1 MGRTYEQVG
10 QYLHLWIGSG
20 DESLCREK
28 LCCTIRYH
36 LYEAEVFS
44 DLLAY
49 SAIGLFIHPFSMDE
63 DDFEILMKF
72 YETAYADTESLT
84 IVFMDAVEIPP
95 SLADTSIYIYKDCA
109 EWIARVRKSLSYCE
123 GMRERERNEMLEM
136 MGECGEEE

>member
-1 MGRTYEQVG
+1 MNKWGNIYAYGLDPEMKAYV
-10 QYLHLWIGSG
+10 
-20 DESLCREK
+20 EK
-28 LCCTIRYH
+28 NFAAPYGYH

>member
-1 MGRTYEQVG
+1 MNKWGNIYAYGLDPEMKAYV
-10 QYLHLWIGSG
+10 
-20 DESLCREK
+20 EK
-28 LCCTIRYH
+28 NFAAPYGYH
-36 LYEAEVFS
+36 LYEAGVFS

-72 YETAYADTESLT
+72 YETAYADTKSLT

-95 SLADTSIYIYKDCA
+95 TLADTSIYIYKDCA

>member
-1 MGRTYEQVG
+1 MNKWGNIYTYGLDLEMKAYV
-10 QYLHLWIGSG
+10 
-20 DESLCREK
+20 EK
-28 LCCTIRYH
+28 NFAAPYGYH
-36 LYEAEVFS
+36 LYEAGVFS

-72 YETAYADTESLT
+72 YETAYADTKSLT

-136 MGECGEEE
+136 MGECGEEK

>member
-1 MGRTYEQVG
+1 MNKWGNIYAYGLDPEMKAYV
-10 QYLHLWIGSG
+10 
-20 DESLCREK
+20 EK
-28 LCCTIRYH
+28 NFAVPYGYH

-72 YETAYADTESLT
+72 YETAYADTKSLT

-95 SLADTSIYIYKDCA
+95 SLADTSVYIYKDCA

>member
-1 MGRTYEQVG
+1 MNKWGNIYAYGLDPEMKAYV
-10 QYLHLWIGSG
+10 
-20 DESLCREK
+20 EK
-28 LCCTIRYH
+28 NFAAPYGYY

-72 YETAYADTESLT
+72 YETAYADTKSLT

-95 SLADTSIYIYKDCA
+95 TLADTSIYIYKDCA
-109 EWIARVRKSLSYCE
+109 EWIACVRKSLSYCE

>member
-1 MGRTYEQVG
+1 MNKWGNIYTYGLDPEMKAYV
-10 QYLHLWIGSG
+10 
-20 DESLCREK
+20 EK
-28 LCCTIRYH
+28 NFAAPYGYH
-36 LYEAEVFS
+36 LYEAGVFS

-72 YETAYADTESLT
+72 YETAYADTKSLT